1 MHLKNPLLF
10 SVMAIVLLSGTIT
23 PVLSQTSPET
33 NNIIIN
39 EIEIN
44 PLNGS
49 EYVELYNP
57 TSESV
62 DISEWILAPSLTY
75 KKIEIKPNTVI
86 EPMSFWTYQFLSPSL
101 KDFGDTVSLINNLD
115 ELIDQTPLL
124 IDLDGDAKTWQ
135 RSTDGFDTDS
145 ISDWKLTTMSP
156 HSSNGK
162 LSEVSED
169 KIYSFTGKTDKAE
182 YAFGQTLLVS
192 GSTTETLFSGYTKTI
207 PEIVKI
213 KIQGPNYYDTKSV
226 YPDYDL
232 NYSANFDIKETL
244 GYEFGSYDVEISYGE
259 NQIKTNFIVSEELT
273 GQSTKTESFTVDIF
287 TDKKSYIPGETV
299 IVFGET
305 TSSLE
310 YSGLSYVVLD
320 PNGKE
325 IFQGTIFPNSEFSI
339 VHNSGGGQIYPFSTQ
354 LLMSGVN
361 PVYGTY
367 EIHGTYK
374 AQDPIYRSSGIEIE
388 TNTTFELTEDSKD
401 DVMISLYTD
410 KDVYEI
416 DDIIKITGRSN
427 EIWTEDLELEILQ
440 TGIFDT
446 EARYQAYSPFT
457 EKFSIKLNG
466 DGTFEYDFKI
476 PSKTQTN
483 LAYGDYLIKVS
494 EYFGQARKIIKVVE
508 NEESFVD
515 YRTPLG
521 LKMDKSEY
529 VLGTTAKIY
538 GKIMNYQKNDNT
550 YNYGNVITITFTDS
564 SGNPLMSQDRGN
576 YGNDYGK
583 SPNDKLTF
591 TAMPDT
597 TGNFK
602 IDTILHQLQF
612 DIGKYTAIAN
622 HYESK
627 STESVEFE
635 VVTAQSQILETTEQ
649 EEPLTFEICSS
660 TRNDISEIIK
670 DLTKIGKDDAPASM
684 ESVDCDGT
692 SDFVTGEKLVI
703 RGKVS
708 LKPTTYLDD
717 SSTKTSGGTQQ
728 GSSYTTNYA
737 QSQFNYVEFAIPYPQ
752 TLSVSSSY
760 RTIPDAGED
769 FRGGGGSA
777 GSSNTQDYEGRVT
790 GTKTDNQGSTGY
802 DGQAVLREVTKYL
815 ADMRV
820 KAYPDDEGNFV
831 AVFDLRAGVFYD
843 GIYKLKANYFGHQL
857 AKSFSV
863 TDNSLKGGLDAE
875 LILNFDKTEYVPG
888 DFVSISGKIKNVY
901 YYDPVSVTVKTPLDS
916 SKINCLVGQSCDVAS
931 TKKIRVSEGTDGA
944 TFFMNY
950 MIRDD
955 SPIGTY
961 TVIADTHFGVIQKS
975 FFVIDESDV
984 ISSVS
989 PAVST
994 MPSKVIEKFNRI
1006 SENKILISLDEKN
1019 VDESILL
1026 PRVIQGSLFTS
1037 ARGDESKVNL
1047 EITTPSGQCVIG
1059 QNSNCLVSESTRK
1072 PGEIYSIV
1080 SIDDINY
1087 KIRYSGN
1094 DVRLEKFSI
1103 VPEDTSS
1110 KIVIDNWDIKIIKD
1124 EQPTRFYYK
1133 VSYIALE

>member
-1 MHLKNPLLF
+1 
-10 SVMAIVLLSGTIT
+10 MAILLLGGTIT
-23 PVLSQTSPET
+23 PVLSQTSPE
-33 NNIIIN
+33 NNHIIIN

-49 EYVELYNP
+49 EYIELFNP
-57 TSESV
+57 TSKSV
-62 DISEWILAPSLTY
+62 DISEWVLAPSLSY
-75 KKIEIKPNTVI
+75 KKIEIQPNTVI
-86 EPMSFWTYQFLSPSL
+86 EPMSFWSYQFLSPSL
-101 KDFGDTVSLINNLD
+101 KDFGDTVSLINDLD

-135 RSTDGFDTDS
+135 RSTDGFDTNS
-145 ISDWKLTTMSP
+145 ISDWKLTRMSP
-156 HSSNGK
+156 QSSNGQ
-162 LSEVSED
+162 LSEISED
-169 KIYSFTGKTDKAE
+169 EIYSFTGETDKTE
-182 YAFGQTLLVS
+182 YTFGETLLIT
-192 GSTTETLFSGYTKTI
+192 GSTTENLFSGYTKTI
-207 PEIVKI
+207 PEIIKI
-213 KIQGPNYYDTKSV
+213 KIQGPTYYDTKSV
-226 YPDYDL
+226 YPDHDL

-244 GYEFGSYDVEISYGE
+244 GFNVGSYDVEISYGE

-273 GQSTKTESFTVDIF
+273 SQSTETESVIVDIF

-299 IVFGET
+299 IVFGDT
-305 TSSLE
+305 NSSLE

-320 PNGKE
+320 PNAKE
-325 IFQGTIFPNSEFSI
+325 IFQGTIFPNSEFST
-339 VHNSGGGQIYPFSTQ
+339 VHSSGGGEIYPFSTQ

-367 EIHGTYK
+367 EIYGTYK
-374 AQDPIYRSSGIEIE
+374 AQDPIYQSSGVEIKV
-388 TNTTFELTEDSKD
+388 NTTFQLIEDLKD

-416 DDIIKITGRSN
+416 DDMIKITGRSN
-427 EIWTEDLELEILQ
+427 EIWTEDLELEIIQ

-446 EARYQAYSPFT
+446 DSRYQAYAPLS
-457 EKFSIKLNG
+457 EKFSIKLDG
-466 DGTFEYDFKI
+466 DGKFEYDFTI
-476 PSKTQTN
+476 PTLTQTN

-494 EYFGQARKIIKVVE
+494 EYFGEARKMIKIVD

-529 VLGTTAKIY
+529 VLGTSAKIY
-538 GKIMNYQKNDNT
+538 GKVMNYQKNDNT
-550 YNYGNVITITFTDS
+550 YNYGNVVTITFTDS
-564 SGNPLMSQDRGN
+564 SGNSVMSEDRIKN
-576 YGNDYGK
+576 SNDYGK

-591 TAMPDT
+591 TTMPDT

-602 IDTILHQLQF
+602 IDTILHLLQF
-612 DIGKYTAIAN
+612 DIGKYTLNAN
-622 HYESK
+622 HYASK
-627 STESVEFE
+627 TTESVEFE
-635 VVTAQSQILETTEQ
+635 VVTAQSQILPTVEE
-649 EEPLTFEICSS
+649 EEPLTFEVCSS

-670 DLTKIGKDDAPASM
+670 DLKKIGKDDAPASM

-703 RGKVS
+703 TGKVS

-728 GSSYTTNYA
+728 GHSYTTNYA
-737 QSQFNYVEFAIPYPQ
+737 QSELNYVEFAIPYPQ
-752 TLSVSSSY
+752 TLTVSSSY
-760 RTIPDAGED
+760 RTTPDAGED
-769 FRGGGGSA
+769 YHGGGGSA
-777 GSSNTQDYEGRVT
+777 GNKGGSTSTTQDFQGRVT
-790 GTKTDNQGSTGY
+790 GTSTDSERSTGY
-802 DGQAVLREVTKYL
+802 DGQAVLREVTKQL
-815 ADMRV
+815 TDMRV
-820 KAYPDDEGNFV
+820 KAYPDAEGNFV
-831 AVFDLRAGVFYD
+831 AVFDLRAGIFYD

-863 TDNSLKGGLDAE
+863 TDNSLKGGLEPE
-875 LILNFDKTEYVPG
+875 LILNFDKTEYISG
-888 DFVSISGKIKNVY
+888 DVVSISGQIKNVY
-901 YYDPVSVTVKTPLDS
+901 YYDPVSVVIQTPLDS
-916 SKINCLVGQSCDVAS
+916 SKINCLVGQSCDISS
-931 TKKIRVSEGTDGA
+931 TKKIRVNEGTDGA

-950 MIRDD
+950 KISDD

-961 TVIADTHFGVIQKS
+961 TVIADTHFGDIQKS
-975 FFVIDESDV
+975 FFVINESD
-984 ISSVS
+984 IIT
-989 PAVST
+989 PAPPVVST

-1110 KIVIDNWDIKIIKD
+1110 KIVIDTWNIKIIKD

>member
-1 MHLKNPLLF
+1 
-10 SVMAIVLLSGTIT
+10 MAILLLGGTIT
-23 PVLSQTSPET
+23 PVLSQTSPE
-33 NNIIIN
+33 NNHIIIN

-44 PLNGS
+44 PANGS

-62 DISEWILAPSLTY
+62 DISEWILAPSLSY
-75 KKIEIKPNTVI
+75 KEIEIQPNTII

-101 KDFGDTVSLINNLD
+101 KDFGDTISLINNLD

-124 IDLDGDAKTWQ
+124 IDLDGDANSWQ

-145 ISDWKLTTMSP
+145 VSDWKLTIMSP
-156 HSSNGK
+156 LSSNGK
-162 LSEVSED
+162 LPEIFED
-169 KIYSFTGKTDKAE
+169 KIYSFTGKTDKTE
-182 YAFGQTLLVS
+182 YTFGETLFIT
-192 GSTTETLFSGYTKTI
+192 GSTTENLFSGHTNTI

-213 KIQGPNYYDTKSV
+213 KIQGSNHYDTKSI
-226 YPDYDL
+226 YPDHDL
-232 NYSANFDIKETL
+232 NYSANFEIKENL
-244 GYEFGSYDVEISYGE
+244 GFNVGSYDVEISYGE
-259 NQIKTNFIVSEELT
+259 NQIKTNFIVSNELT
-273 GQSTKTESFTVDIF
+273 AQSTETESSTVDVF

-299 IVFGET
+299 IVFGDT
-305 TSSLE
+305 NSSLE
-310 YSGLSYVVLD
+310 YSGMSYVVLD

-325 IFQGTIFPNSEFSI
+325 IFQGTIFPNSQFST
-339 VHNSGGGQIYPFSTQ
+339 VHSSGGGEIYPFSTQ

-367 EIHGTYK
+367 EIHGIYK
-374 AQDPIYRSSGIEIE
+374 AQDPYYRSAGIE
-388 TNTTFELTEDSKD
+388 TKVNTTFQLIEDVKE

-427 EIWTEDLELEILQ
+427 EIWTEDLELKISQ
-440 TGIFDT
+440 TGLFDT
-446 EARYQAYSPFT
+446 DSRYQAYAPLT

-483 LAYGDYLIKVS
+483 LAYGDYLIEVS
-494 EYFGQARKIIKVVE
+494 EYFGEARKIIKVVE

-529 VLGTTAKIY
+529 VLGTSAKIY

-550 YNYGNVITITFTDS
+550 YNYGNVVKITFTDS
-564 SGNPLMSQDRGN
+564 SGNPLMSQDRIKTA
-576 YGNDYGK
+576 NDYGK
-583 SPNDKLTF
+583 SPNDKLTY

-602 IDTILHQLQF
+602 IDTIFHPLQF
-612 DIGKYTAIAN
+612 DIGKYTVIAN

-627 STESVEFE
+627 TTESVEFE

-660 TRNDISEIIK
+660 TRNQISEIIK

-708 LKPTTYLDD
+708 LKPTTYLDN
-717 SSTKTSGGTQQ
+717 SSTNPSGGTQQ
-728 GSSYTTNYA
+728 GHSYTTNYA
-737 QSQFNYVEFAIPYPQ
+737 QSELNYVEFAIPYPQ
-752 TLSVSSSY
+752 TLSVSTSY
-760 RTIPDAGED
+760 QTIPDAGED
-769 FRGGGGSA
+769 YHGGGGA
-777 GSSNTQDYEGRVT
+777 GGGGVATGDGTQGIGSRNDKR
-790 GTKTDNQGSTGY
+790 TDSERHTGY
-802 DGQAVLREVTKYL
+802 DGQAVLREVTKQL
-815 ADMRV
+815 TDMRV
-820 KAYPDDEGNFV
+820 KAYPDAEGNFV
-831 AVFDLRAGVFYD
+831 TVFDLRAGVFYD

-863 TDNSLKGGLDAE
+863 TDNSLKGGLEPE
-875 LILNFDKTEYVPG
+875 LVLTFDKTEYTAG
-888 DFVSISGKIKNVY
+888 DIVSISGQIKNVY
-901 YYDPVSVTVKTPLDS
+901 YYDPVSVVIQTPLDS
-916 SKINCLVGQSCDVAS
+916 SKINCLVGQSCDISS
-931 TKKIRVSEGTDGA
+931 TKKVRVSEGTDGA

-950 MIRDD
+950 MISGD

-961 TVIADTHFGVIQKS
+961 TVIADTHFGDIQKS
-975 FFVIDESDV
+975 FFVINESD
-984 ISSVS
+984 IIT
-989 PAVST
+989 PAPPVVST

-1080 SIDDINY
+1080 SIDDNNY

-1103 VPEDTSS
+1103 VPEDTNS
-1110 KIVIDNWDIKIIKD
+1110 KLVIDTWDIKIIKD